1 MKVPLFYFS
10 MTYSF
15 GDGQPAMDI
24 NGNEIKTEKAS
35 APASVP
41 VPRIDFSFPAEY
53 GIGNFASNSIKR
65 EKLALIGALYNL
77 EVAFVL
83 SGARFKG
90 VEYQLLQGF
99 CADCLHKIHPIILY
113 WAEHEMRE
121 DIVLNLE
128 VSFGAQDTNKDILA
142 RLHHWATEAVRSLYT
157 LNHSYNYADSDGH
170 GFVDPEKEALAEAI
184 PSLEGIVNALE
195 RMLS

>member
-1 MKVPLFYFS
+1 

-24 NGNEIKTEKAS
+24 DGNTIETEKAS
-35 APASVP
+35 ASAPTSVP
-41 VPRIDFSFPAEY
+41 VPRIEFNPPAEY
-53 GIGNFASNSIKR
+53 GISSFTLNSIKR
-65 EKLALIGALYNL
+65 EKLALISTLYNL
-77 EVAFVL
+77 EIAFVL
-83 SGARFKG
+83 AGARFKG

-113 WAEHEMRE
+113 WAEHEMQE

-142 RLHHWATEAVRSLYT
+142 RLHHWGTKAAGSLYT